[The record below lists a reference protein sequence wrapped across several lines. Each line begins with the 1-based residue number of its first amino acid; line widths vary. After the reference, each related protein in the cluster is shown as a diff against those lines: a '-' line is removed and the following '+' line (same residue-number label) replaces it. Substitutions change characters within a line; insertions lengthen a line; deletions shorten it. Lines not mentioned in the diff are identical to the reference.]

1 MQLQSSQYERVL
13 ELMLELERKMEKA
26 MMETRRE
33 TNKTIMETLDV
44 ASFRRDIDTY
54 IEDKLALVEQKFE
67 NIYGEKILE
76 VEQTQNN
83 MNRTIK

>member
-1 MQLQSSQYERVL
+1 
-13 ELMLELERKMEKA
+13 

-83 MNRTIK
+83 INRTIK